1 MQELKTK
8 VNDLS
13 EDVEAYIEAYYELK
27 VLKLSE
33 KISLIA
39 SQSLAATALILLLI
53 FVLAFSGI
61 AMGWWI
67 GTSLNNMAAGF
78 AIVAGIYA
86 LLFILLIVMKNN
98 IVVPKVRNMIIK
110 KMYEEYDNEL

>member
-39 SQSLAATALILLLI
+39 SQSLAATALILLI
-53 FVLAFSGI
+53 VFVLAFSGI
-61 AMGWWI
+61 AMGWWL
-67 GTSLNNMAAGF
+67 GTSLDNMAAGF
-78 AIVAGIYA
+78 SIVAGIYA
-86 LLFILLIVMKNN
+86 LLLILLIAMKNN
-98 IVVPKVRNMIIK
+98 IVVPRVRNMIIK